1 MWQSLATALCLVLIL
16 EGLMPFLAPSL
27 WKRTLAGI
35 SLISDRQLRLVG
47 LGSMVAGTLLLYLVR

>member
-1 MWQSLATALCLVLIL
+1 MWQSLATALCLVLVL

-27 WKRTLAGI
+27 WKRTLAGLT
-35 SLISDRQLRLVG
+35 LISDRQLRLVG

>member
-1 MWQSLATALCLVLIL
+1 MWQSLATALCLVLVL

>member
-1 MWQSLATALCLVLIL
+1 MWQSLATALCLVLVL

-47 LGSMVAGTLLLYLVR
+47 LGSMVAVTLLLYLVR